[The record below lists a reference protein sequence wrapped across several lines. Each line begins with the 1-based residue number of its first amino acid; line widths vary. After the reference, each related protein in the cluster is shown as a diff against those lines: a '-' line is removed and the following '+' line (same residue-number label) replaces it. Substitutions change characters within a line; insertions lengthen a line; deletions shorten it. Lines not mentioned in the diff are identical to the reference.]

1 MAGHSKWAN
10 IKYRKSAQDAKRG
23 KEFQKYIK
31 AVMVASKEGGP
42 DPAMN
47 NRLKSAVERARAANV
62 PVDTIE
68 KAIKKGAGDLEGLSY
83 EEITYEGYGVGGV
96 AILVDTLTD
105 NKNRTASEMRFL
117 FSRAGG
123 SLGEVGCV
131 SWIFQR
137 TGVIRISGKDLDEEQ
152 LLAVCLEAGADDLE
166 DNGEGYSVYSEPA
179 NMTEIREALEEAGY
193 VIEGSEID
201 NLPKNTV
208 PIQEKEEAEKLLRFL
223 ETLEDHDDVQ
233 NVYANFDIPDEIMEE
248 IAG

>member
-1 MAGHSKWAN
+1 
-10 IKYRKSAQDAKRG
+10 
-23 KEFQKYIK
+23 
-31 AVMVASKEGGP
+31 
-42 DPAMN
+42 
-47 NRLKSAVERARAANV
+47 
-62 PVDTIE
+62 
-68 KAIKKGAGDLEGLSY
+68 
-83 EEITYEGYGVGGV
+83 
-96 AILVDTLTD
+96 
-105 NKNRTASEMRFL
+105 MRFL

-137 TGVIRISGKDLDEEQ
+137 TGVIRISGKDLDEDQ

-166 DNGEGYSVYSEPA
+166 ANGEGYSVFSEPA
-179 NMTEIREALEEAGY
+179 NMTEVREALEEAGY

>member
-47 NRLKSAVERARAANV
+47 NRLKSAIERARAANV

-96 AILVDTLTD
+96 AILVDALTD
-105 NKNRTASEMRFL
+105 N
-117 FSRAGG
+117 
-123 SLGEVGCV
+123 
-131 SWIFQR
+131 
-137 TGVIRISGKDLDEEQ
+137 
-152 LLAVCLEAGADDLE
+152 
-166 DNGEGYSVYSEPA
+166 
-179 NMTEIREALEEAGY
+179 
-193 VIEGSEID
+193 
-201 NLPKNTV
+201 
-208 PIQEKEEAEKLLRFL
+208 
-223 ETLEDHDDVQ
+223 
-233 NVYANFDIPDEIMEE
+233 
-248 IAG
+248 